1 MDIYTYFTAE
11 QMQTLIGK
19 AERGTPSLFKHLQ
32 ENYPNDYQELVFAFA
47 DHMPELVAEDRQY
60 KSGPR
65 KGQRKLTF
73 KHIDGAGNV
82 VGKIV
87 AQELTNTNSWKE
99 FYEVNQYCKKSMTEV
114 VLASPLNDEPGK
126 RKQYCKHWIRAFLTR
141 PDFSHVKEHYRVMTV
156 PHIANA
162 RKMVNQWIDDNN
174 ADIEEI
180 MTWTSAKYN
189 EWHFANMKKAAE

>member
-19 AERGTPSLFKHLQ
+19 AEKGTPALFKHLQ
-32 ENYPNDYQELVFAFA
+32 ENYPNDYQALVYAFA
-47 DHMPELVAEDRQY
+47 ECMPELVAEDRQY

-65 KGQRKLTF
+65 KGQRKLMF

-114 VLASPLNDEPGK
+114 VLTPPENSE
-126 RKQYCKHWIRAFLTR
+126 QYSKHWIRAFLTR
-141 PDFSHVKEHYRVMTV
+141 PDFSNVKEHYRNMTI
-156 PHIANA
+156 PYIANTQ
-162 RKMVNQWIDDNN
+162 KMVDQWIVDNN

-180 MTWTSAKYN
+180 MTWTSAKFSEY
-189 EWHFANMKKAAE
+189 HFANMKKAA